1 MWTGMIIVLIVGV
14 SGGYVLRLGTE
25 PTKTVTRTVTP
36 TVAPQPTGLASEEVR
51 TILEDRVAALNNADT
66 KALAAFYAPNAV
78 LEEWDLGPPPNI
90 TEGSENI
97 AKRLAH
103 FARNGFAV
111 NNEGL
116 ALGAEPWAVQG
127 ATWGIGGYGIS
138 GFLVY
143 QFNRDLKI
151 VHQWVF

>member
-1 MWTGMIIVLIVGV
+1 M
-14 SGGYVLRLGTE
+14 
-25 PTKTVTRTVTP
+25 
-36 TVAPQPTGLASEEVR
+36 GLASEEVQA
-51 TILEDRVAALNNADT
+51 ILEDRVAALNSADA
-66 KALAAFYAPNAV
+66 KALAAFYAPNAI

-90 TEGSENI
+90 TKGSENI
-97 AKRLAH
+97 AKRLAQ
-103 FARNGFAV
+103 FASKGFAI

-116 ALGAEPWAVQG
+116 ALGAEPWAVQ
-127 ATWGIGGYGIS
+127 AARWGVGGSGMS